1 MSDKERAQGKVEIKI
16 GNMSFTAEGD
26 QEWLGE
32 QLSKVLDAAPVSPT
46 PAQPTPASA
55 QPTPGAPTVEAVA
68 GEQRKTVNSSLAS
81 YLKSKGGETRQ
92 VQRFLATA
100 AWLNGREH
108 KQLDTSAVAKALS
121 DHHQKRLGNPADCLN
136 QDVTKGFCEKRKDG
150 GFFIT
155 PEGWKE
161 LGEEQ

>member
-1 MSDKERAQGKVEIKI
+1 MTDKERTHGKVEIKI
-16 GNMSFTAEGD
+16 GNISFTAEGD

-32 QLSKVLDAAPVSPT
+32 QLSKVIDAASVSPT
-46 PAQPTPASA
+46 PGHPTPAST
-55 QPTPGAPTVEAVA
+55 QQTTGAPTVESFA
-68 GEQRKTVNSSLAS
+68 GGQPKTVNISLAS
-81 YLKSKGGETRQ
+81 YLKSKGGETKQ

-100 AWLNGREH
+100 AWLSRREH
-108 KQLDTSAVAKALS
+108 TQLDTSAVAKALS
-121 DHHQKRLGNPADCLN
+121 DNHQKRLGDPADCLN
-136 QDVTKGFCEKRKDG
+136 QNVTKGFCEKKKDG